1 MKSVLSIATCSRLL
15 FLGALVML
23 FTAGCSKHEDD
34 CSAPE
39 TSDDQGSTRAF
50 VAGDGQSAIKD
61 ELPAGATYRGVEEG
75 DGDTD
80 GDGISDDGDDEAD
93 GEGNKK
99 NRPQH

>member
-1 MKSVLSIATCSRLL
+1 MKSVSSATAAFRIL
-15 FLGALVML
+15 FMGALVVL
-23 FTAGCSKHEDD
+23 FTTGCSKHEDD

-39 TSDDQGSTRAF
+39 NDEPEATTKAF
-50 VAGDGQSAIKD
+50 TVQDGPEGID
-61 ELPAGATYRGVEEG
+61 EERPAGANYRGVEADEDNTG
-75 DGDTD
+75 